1 MALLSF
7 DETAIFPK
15 KIAFGFEGGP
25 SWFTTITQTAGG
37 AEQRNLNWSDPIH
50 KYTVA
55 HEFTNQTELDD
66 LVDFFNARRG
76 RGIGFR
82 FRDWADYCTDMP
94 GINAEL
100 QLTPPP
106 ADDTLP
112 AASVLTPDDMINTVT
127 DAVDGDDVTTI
138 FQLVKNYPTVGTG
151 TDYDRALTKIVD
163 HHIYIDAALQTI
175 TTDYTIDTTTGLV
188 TFTTAPLTGET
199 PSADVL
205 FDVPCRFDTD
215 DMARSLDDFNL
226 STWRSVKIVEIRI

>member
-7 DETAIFPK
+7 DETAVFPK

-37 AEQRNLNWSDPIH
+37 SEQRNLNWSDAIH

-55 HEFTNQTELDD
+55 HEFTNQSELDD
-66 LVDFFNARRG
+66 LVNFFNARRG

-94 GINAEL
+94 GLNAQL
-100 QLTPPP
+100 QLASPP

-127 DAVDGDDVTTI
+127 EAAGGDDVTTT
-138 FQLVKNYPTVGTG
+138 FQIVKNYPAVGTG
-151 TDYDRALTKIVD
+151 TAYDRNLTKIVD
-163 HHIYIDAALQTI
+163 SHIYIDAAVQTI
-175 TTDYTIDTTTGLV
+175 TTDYTIDTATGIV
-188 TFTTAPLTGET
+188 TFTSAPLSSET
-199 PSADVL
+199 PKADAM
-205 FDVPCRFDTD
+205 FDVPARFDTD
-215 DMARSLDDFNL
+215 DLARSLDDFNL
-226 STWRSVKIVEIRI
+226 STWRNVKIVEIRV